1 MEQKEIR
8 FIDSKYNELFRI
20 PDGSY
25 ITLTYPNGDIS
36 IKPCNYIDDYHTVI
50 DNKMFHICGWC
61 EQMER
66 NGIKF
71 APTIEA
77 DHIRL
82 SNEKLIEKNLTELE
96 KDKFFM
102 TDNGFTEVYYNPDAD
117 AGGQIVYNE
126 ISFDLIKEAAHKHR
140 NTENF
145 FNYLASGCT
154 QYLID
159 INTPEFKGNFESF
172 VNRKADLENCNSR
185 TMAMMKKAA
194 GLLPEK
200 MKKAEIFE
208 R

>member
-20 PDGSY
+20 PDGNY

-50 DNKMFHICGWC
+50 DNKIFHIGGWC
-61 EQMER
+61 EQMQR
-66 NGIKF
+66 NNIKY
-71 APTIEA
+71 APTTEA
-77 DHIRL
+77 DRIRL
-82 SNEKLIEKNLTELE
+82 SNEDIIKENLNELE

-117 AGGQIVYNE
+117 AGGQLVYND
-126 ISFDLIKEAAHKHR
+126 ISFDLIKKAAHKHK

-159 INTPEFKGNFESF
+159 INTPEFRGNFESF
-172 VNRKADLENCNSR
+172 INKKADLENCTSR

-200 MKKAEIFE
+200 TKKTDFFE